1 MSYNYS
7 TITSQEKFNIIS
19 SQIKSFE
26 IQHYRNSLSL
36 IEMNAVLLK
45 DLIGIENLINENL
58 DIEKKISMLNIEL
71 DSVSK
76 LLPEL

>member
-1 MSYNYS
+1 
-7 TITSQEKFNIIS
+7 
-19 SQIKSFE
+19 
-26 IQHYRNSLSL
+26 
-36 IEMNAVLLK
+36 MNAVLLK
-45 DLIGIENLINENL
+45 DLVGIENLINENL